1 MFGSSKPKF
10 SLENVARKLMETNQ
24 RITRVNQHL
33 SKKLKNLERNLGSEI
48 RRNRN
53 RS

>member
-10 SLENVARKLMETNQ
+10 SLENVVYKLMKTNE
-24 RITRVNQHL
+24 RITRVNQNL
-33 SKKLKNLERNLGSEI
+33 TRKLKNLESAV

>member
-24 RITRVNQHL
+24 RITRVNQNL
-33 SKKLKNLERNLGSEI
+33 SKKLKNLESTV

-53 RS
+53 RNRS